1 VPHTPKTNK
10 KKQMPE
16 ADIAPADGL
25 PSLAALPA
33 AAASPAD
40 ADADAHAAS
49 TAALLA
55 KTAVL
60 KLNGGLGT
68 SMGLEKAKSL
78 LEVKGGHTFL
88 DLIALQVKA
97 LRARYAPARVRF
109 ILMDSFAT
117 SADTRALLKE
127 RHPELERE
135 AGWEL
140 LQNKSPK
147 VDAATL
153 APARW
158 PAHAEAEWCPPGHGD
173 IYPSLLGSGML
184 DALLADGVEYLF
196 VSNSDNL
203 GATLDLALLR
213 HFAAAAAAGGG
224 GGSGGGQ
231 AFVMEVCE
239 RTAADK
245 KGGHLAVR
253 KADGK
258 FVLRESA
265 MCPGESFRWWCDG
278 ALCFFA
284 CFFFFCLSKKKKHD
298 RGAHALRLFL
308 SPHAPPHQPHTD
320 KKNPPPP
327 PPPKKNNNDDDRR
340 RQAGLRGHRQAP
352 LLQHQQP
359 VGAPPRAQARARAR
373 RGRAAASADQE
384 RQDGRPAGRVDPQG
398 VPAGDG
404 DGVG

>member
-284 CFFFFCLSKKKKHD
+284 CFFFFCLSKKKKK
-298 RGAHALRLFL
+298 RQGRAR
-308 SPHAPPHQPHTD
+308 SPFVSLPTRAPSPTTHRQ
-320 KKNPPPP
+320 KKPTTPTPPQ
-327 PPPKKNNNDDDRR
+327 KKQQRR
-340 RQAGLRGHRQAP
+340 RQTPTSRPSRTSPSTATSTPTTCGCTSPRSSASSSAQ
-352 LLQHQQP
+352 
-359 VGAPPRAQARARAR
+359 GACCRFR
-373 RGRAAASADQE
+373 
-384 RQDGRPAGRVDPQG
+384 
-398 VPAGDG
+398 
-404 DGVG
+404 